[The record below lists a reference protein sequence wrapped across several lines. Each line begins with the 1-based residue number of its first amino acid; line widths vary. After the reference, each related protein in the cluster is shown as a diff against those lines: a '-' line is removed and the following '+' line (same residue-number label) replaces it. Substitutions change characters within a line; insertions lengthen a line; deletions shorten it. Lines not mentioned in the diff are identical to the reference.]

1 MQYMLL
7 AVLYGALNSVANSLN
22 ADMTVAYGSWLAP
35 LLIHAVALLA
45 MLPLIL
51 LGKMKPTGR
60 ADWKL
65 YMGGVVGVA
74 TTVFINT
81 GVVTLGITLNLVLAL
96 VGQAVSSAVIDHFGL
111 LGVRR
116 RPFRAMKALAI
127 GVMALG
133 CLMMLLLSGDGVR
146 DVSAGAMALAVI
158 LSVLSGFTVVLA
170 RMINGLLAGKCGTAY
185 STLMNYITGLVGC
198 AVLFAVSGFHVAP
211 YVPARKTDW
220 LMYLGGPVGT
230 IGVQLA
236 NVVTPKLPALQMS
249 LLLFVGQIFTG
260 MLLDTMVG
268 KFSMG
273 MLVGGVAVAAG
284 MWMNQKADAKEKCA

>member
-65 YMGGVVGVA
+65 YM
-74 TTVFINT
+74 
-81 GVVTLGITLNLVLAL
+81 
-96 VGQAVSSAVIDHFGL
+96 
-111 LGVRR
+111 
-116 RPFRAMKALAI
+116 

-260 MLLDTMVG
+260 MLLDAMVG